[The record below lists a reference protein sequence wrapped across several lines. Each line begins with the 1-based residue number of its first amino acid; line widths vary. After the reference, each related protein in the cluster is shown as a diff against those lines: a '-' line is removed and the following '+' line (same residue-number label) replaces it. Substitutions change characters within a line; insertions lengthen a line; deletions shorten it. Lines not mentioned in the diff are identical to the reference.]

1 LPRLDDLTAP
11 AERRF
16 KDVAARLDAA
26 LQRNTDIHAREL
38 LKVTARLSPD
48 TLHRQRNDAGRRV
61 GDLGKRLDLAAR
73 RVPERVAQHAR
84 LPALQDRL
92 NAVAKRRL
100 ERETDRLIGLDKL
113 RLSLNPERP
122 LELGFALVRKA
133 DGTIA
138 RSAGDLASGERVN
151 LKFKAGDRDAVIDGE
166 GSTPVSPAP
175 VAAPT
180 PRPAPK
186 PRPAPSTDQGSLF

>member
-1 LPRLDDLTAP
+1 
-11 AERRF
+11 
-16 KDVAARLDAA
+16 V
-26 LQRNTDIHAREL
+26 
-38 LKVTARLSPD
+38 
-48 TLHRQRNDAGRRV
+48 
-61 GDLGKRLDLAAR
+61 LDLAAR

-84 LPALQDRL
+84 LPALQERL
-92 NAVAKRRL
+92 NAVARRRL
-100 ERETDRLIGLDKL
+100 ERETDRLVALDKL

-138 RSAGDLASGERVN
+138 RSAGELTSGERVN

-166 GSTPVSPAP
+166 GSTPIPSAP
-175 VAAPT
+175 VAA

-186 PRPAPSTDQGSLF
+186 PKPAPSSDQGSLF